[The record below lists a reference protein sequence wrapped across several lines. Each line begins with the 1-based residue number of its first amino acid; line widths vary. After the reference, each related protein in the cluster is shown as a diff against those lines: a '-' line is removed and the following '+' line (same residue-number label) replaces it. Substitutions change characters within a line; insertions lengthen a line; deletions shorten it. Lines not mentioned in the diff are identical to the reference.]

1 LFTSHSDLSQKKY
14 NFVYEINIPCF
25 LHRDD
30 LIIFYNDEV
39 LRLLEFNRDDE
50 LKGRHIGEFLLPWSN
65 INEIKK
71 NCIKKYIAR
80 TKTGKHIDVE
90 VITLPFCPE
99 SNEDFIF
106 QSIIKDITHQR
117 DWEEK
122 NIQAERLT
130 AMGKLAGEIAHEL
143 NNPLG
148 GILLYANLIKEDL
161 QENSFASVNLDKIVK
176 LATRCKIIAK
186 GLLNFGKSSSTQFV
200 SMDINQVI
208 IEVFSFFE
216 NHLLFK
222 DIDVKFFFDNNIP
235 HFMGDKGG
243 IEQVM
248 LNLIINAG
256 EALSGSGT
264 LIIETL
270 YDEAKKGIIIKVK
283 DTGFGISRDIKNRI
297 FEPFFTTKQ
306 GTKGTGLGLS
316 ITLGIIQRHNGRIEV
331 YSEPGKGSCF
341 EIFLPLPH

>member
-1 LFTSHSDLSQKKY
+1 MFTSNLSQKIY
-14 NFVYEINIPCF
+14 NLINEINFPCF
-25 LHRDD
+25 LHSDD
-30 LIIFYNDEV
+30 FVVAYNDEIF
-39 LRLLEFNRDDE
+39 RLLGFNRDDE
-50 LKGRHIGEFLLPWSN
+50 LKGRHIGEFLLPWTNS
-65 INEIKK
+65 IEIKK
-71 NCIKKYIAR
+71 TCIKKFIAR

-90 VITLPFCPE
+90 VITLPFCHE
-99 SNEDFIF
+99 NKDEFIF
-106 QSIIKDITHQR
+106 QSIIKDISHQR

-122 NIQAERLT
+122 TLQAERLT

-161 QENSFASVNLDKIVK
+161 KENSFASVNLDKIVK

-248 LNLIINAG
+248 LNLMINAG
-256 EALSGSGT
+256 EALAGSGT

-270 YDEAKKGIIIKVK
+270 YEEKKRGIIIKVK
-283 DTGFGISRDIKNRI
+283 DTGFGISKEIKNRI

-306 GTKGTGLGLS
+306 GAKGTGLGLS
-316 ITLGIIQRHNGRIEV
+316 ITLGIIQRHNGKIDV
-331 YSEPGKGSCF
+331 YSEPGKGTCF
-341 EIFLPLPH
+341 EIFLPLTN

>member
-1 LFTSHSDLSQKKY
+1 VFTVNLSQK
-14 NFVYEINIPCF
+14 NQSFFNEINIPCF
-25 LHRDD
+25 LHSDD
-30 LIIFYNDEV
+30 IIVAYNDDV
-39 LRLLEFNRDDE
+39 LRLLGFNRDDE
-50 LKGRHIGEFLLPWSN
+50 IKGRHIGEFLLPWTNS
-65 INEIKK
+65 NEIKK
-71 NCIKKYIAR
+71 NCIKKFIAR

-90 VITLPFCPE
+90 VVTLPFCQE
-99 SNEDFIF
+99 NKDDFIF
-106 QSIIKDITHQR
+106 QSIIKDISHQR
-117 DWEEK
+117 DWEER
-122 NIQAERLT
+122 NLQAERLT

-161 QENSFASVNLDKIVK
+161 KENSFASVNLDKIVK

-208 IEVFSFFE
+208 IEVFSFLE

-256 EALSGSGT
+256 EALAGSGT

-270 YDEAKKGIIIKVK
+270 FEEEKKGITIKIK
-283 DTGFGISRDIKNRI
+283 DTGFGISKEIKNRI

-316 ITLGIIQRHNGRIEV
+316 ITLGIIQRHNGKIDV
-331 YSEPGKGSCF
+331 YSEPGKGTCF
-341 EIFLPLPH
+341 EIFLPLNH